1 MQKEIDSAVQFICGL
16 LRARSLSLDLVE
28 AFKTVLCEVM
38 YGRYEGHW
46 FPDKPFKGSAYR
58 CMRIN
63 DRNID
68 PLILNA
74 GDRVGLTIP
83 DLLQVLPNQLTIW
96 VDPKE
101 VAYRIGEDGS
111 IGVLY
116 DASEPS
122 DVTSEASD
130 DAGSGGSAAVSAKST
145 PSQSPIPSTD
155 DELSS
160 SSPRASSSCRQEML
174 TKHDQHVTQLKP
186 SCITGSSSTAH
197 DAKTTRGVAM
207 NGGRQYLNPVL
218 VASS

>member
-1 MQKEIDSAVQFICGL
+1 MQKEVDSAVQFICGL
-16 LRARSLSLDLVE
+16 LRARSMSLDLVE
-28 AFKTVLCEVM
+28 AFRTVLCEVM

-46 FPDKPFKGSAYR
+46 FPEKPFRGSAYR

-74 GDRVGLTIP
+74 GDRVGLTIAE
-83 DLLQVLPNQLTIW
+83 LLHALPNQLTIW

-116 DASEPS
+116 DANEAS
-122 DVTSEASD
+122 DGASEASD

-145 PSQSPIPSTD
+145 PSQSPIPSSTD
-155 DELSS
+155 DELSPP
-160 SSPRASSSCRQEML
+160 SPRVSTSCRHEMIKHDQLVTQRTSSSCA
-174 TKHDQHVTQLKP
+174 
-186 SCITGSSSTAH
+186 TGSS
-197 DAKTTRGVAM
+197 DAKTTSRGGATT
-207 NGGRQYLNPVL
+207 GGRQYLNPVL

>member
-16 LRARSLSLDLVE
+16 LRARSLSLDLVD
-28 AFKTVLCEVM
+28 AFRTVLCEVM

-83 DLLQVLPNQLTIW
+83 DLLQVLPNQLTVW

-116 DASEPS
+116 DANETIS
-122 DVTSEASD
+122 DGTSETSD
-130 DAGSGGSAAVSAKST
+130 DSGSGGSAAVSAKST
-145 PSQSPIPSTD
+145 PSQSPIPSSTD
-155 DELSS
+155 DELSPP
-160 SSPRASSSCRQEML
+160 SPRVSSTCRQEM
-174 TKHDQHVTQLKP
+174 TKHDQHVAQRA
-186 SCITGSSSTAH
+186 CVTGSN
-197 DAKTTRGVAM
+197 DAKTSRGGAT